1 MLSDEQKTEIR
12 KKIREK
18 YTPEQ
23 LQPMRDKFLQIKAD
37 HEKRREAF
45 RANMAAAKARHDE
58 RQAILNQLFAASKEA
73 GEALQKQAEVLRD
86 YVKAPHAAISS
97 SGSKTPLVLKNVE
110 IPDMKTIG
118 DLLAAAYKYAEPFP
132 PEDLK
137 EAWANFQAQRANKG
151 SL

>member
-58 RQAILNQLFAASKEA
+58 RQAILDQLFAASKEA
-73 GEALQKQAEVLRD
+73 REALQKQAEVLRD
-86 YVKAPHAAISS
+86 YGKALHAAIS
-97 SGSKTPLVLKNVE
+97 SGSKTPLVLKNAE

-118 DLLAAAYKYAEPFP
+118 DLLAAAYEY
-132 PEDLK
+132 
-137 EAWANFQAQRANKG
+137 
-151 SL
+151 